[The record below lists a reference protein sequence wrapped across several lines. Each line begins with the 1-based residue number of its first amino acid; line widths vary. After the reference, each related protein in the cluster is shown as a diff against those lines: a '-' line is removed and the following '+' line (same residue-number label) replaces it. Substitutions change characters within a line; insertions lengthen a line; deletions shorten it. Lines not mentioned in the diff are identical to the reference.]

1 MYFFSRRFFFFFP
14 LLFLYSHIC
23 LYKTILFYKIERGSE
38 FTVIGLAFQDH
49 PCEGER
55 EWEQNPVPRWQVYL
69 SGSLIGLDESKAGR
83 EGGEER
89 RPPCRAA
96 WLHFLPFCG
105 RCALVFKPSDPAYPF
120 CPTRAEQAGGVSIV

>member
-1 MYFFSRRFFFFFP
+1 M
-14 LLFLYSHIC
+14 
-23 LYKTILFYKIERGSE
+23 
-38 FTVIGLAFQDH
+38 IGLAFQDH

-89 RPPCRAA
+89 AVHIEILASPCRNS
-96 WLHFLPFCG
+96 
-105 RCALVFKPSDPAYPF
+105 K
-120 CPTRAEQAGGVSIV
+120 TE